1 MISEWKCD
9 YTDEEKG
16 MALTILNK
24 NQEINKLVDEL
35 EEQEQHIKEAKFEIE
50 RLNNRLGKLEDTL
63 AKIKDLNTMKYLRD
77 DIFKGMLD
85 EILKDSEKE

>member
-1 MISEWKCD
+1 MWTLFCTRCWQN
-9 YTDEEKG
+9 YLRT
-16 MALTILNK
+16 L
-24 NQEINKLVDEL
+24 
-35 EEQEQHIKEAKFEIE
+35 IKEAKFEIE